1 MNSSTHIDQQLA
13 RRIKRGDV
21 LAFDQL
27 YERYS
32 QRLYGFA
39 FSMLKNRED
48 AKEIVQETFLKIWNK
63 RTTIDGS
70 HALRSFLFSVSYNL
84 MIDLFRQRTKDQDFM
99 ARLKDHFNEESI
111 PADELVQLK
120 ELTDEVHRL
129 VNELPRKR
137 RTIYLMSRE
146 EGLSHKEIAEKL
158 GITEKTVENQ
168 ITLSLKHIRSRLNS
182 GSLLTLLFLSLFV

>member
-13 RRIKRGDV
+13 RRIKKGDV
-21 LAFDQL
+21 QAFDRL

-39 FSMLKNRED
+39 FSMLKNKED
-48 AKEIVQETFLKIWNK
+48 AKEVVQETFLKIWNK
-63 RTTIDGS
+63 RTAIDDS
-70 HALRSFLFSVSYNL
+70 HSLQSFLFSVSYNL
-84 MIDLFRQRTKDQDFM
+84 IIDLFRKRTRDQDLLAQFK
-99 ARLKDHFNEESI
+99 AQFNEESL

-137 RTIYLMSRE
+137 RAIYLLSRE
-146 EGLSHKEIAEKL
+146 EGLSHKEIADQL